1 MFILFWVIGMNLEI
15 KIIRMIWAMVE
26 KSNPYSLIQL
36 SDRELSQ
43 QLIKE
48 IERAFSLSPEDS
60 QNVSKYIGS
69 RTVLI
74 RDLAYSNVD

>member
-74 RDLAYSNVD
+74 RDLAYSKVD

>member
-48 IERAFSLSPEDS
+48 IERVFSLTPEDS
-60 QNVSKYIGS
+60 QNVSEYIGS

-74 RDLAYSNVD
+74 RDLACSKVD

>member
-1 MFILFWVIGMNLEI
+1 MFILFWVIAMNLEI

-43 QLIKE
+43 RLIKE
-48 IERAFSLSPEDS
+48 IERVFSLTPEDS
-60 QNVSKYIGS
+60 QNVSEYIGS

-74 RDLAYSNVD
+74 RDLAYSKVD